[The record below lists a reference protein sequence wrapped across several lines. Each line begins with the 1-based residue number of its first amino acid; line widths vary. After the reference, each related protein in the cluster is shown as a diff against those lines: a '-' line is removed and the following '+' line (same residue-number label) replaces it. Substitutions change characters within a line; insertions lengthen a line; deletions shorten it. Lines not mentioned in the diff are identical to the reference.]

1 MDTWTHRYF
10 EDEARSLLG
19 RLQRL
24 SPFVTRQVMVPAAN
38 VSAAASSAIERHLA
52 EGRTRLRDE
61 VEGFL
66 ADLQPP
72 GHLARLEPQQV
83 QQRWTMVRLHFGAVV
98 TQFDLFDDV
107 FAQRGAADHGVWLAG
122 LDTLASDTLAL
133 ERYYQ
138 APPVVCYLDRGVG
151 AAIRRARTRLPG
163 GGPNPVAIVR
173 MPRER
178 LVGSGLASS
187 LAHEVGHQAAALLG
201 LVESLRTDLAGLAQ
215 GTDDSD
221 GTDRTADPWRIWAR
235 WISEIVADLWSV
247 ARVGV
252 ASTLGLMGVVSLPR
266 PFVFRLSVDDPHP
279 VPWIRV
285 LLSAAIG
292 AALFPHPQW
301 AALQRL
307 WQQLYPPAG
316 LQADRLALLMRLS
329 DAIPAL
335 VNRILQHRPSA
346 LAGATLHQALAIND
360 RQPDRLSVLLNPL
373 ATQGP
378 ACLERL
384 PPSLAMATIGQA
396 RMDGRLKPEQ
406 DSRLTRHLLGHWAL
420 CQALD
425 RTAS

>member
-1 MDTWTHRYF
+1 MDAWTHRYF
-10 EDEARSLLG
+10 EQEARALLG

-38 VSAAASSAIERHLA
+38 VSAAASRAIERHLA
-52 EGRTRLRDE
+52 EGRRQMRAE
-61 VEGFL
+61 VQRFL
-66 ADLQPP
+66 ADLQSPTGLASLPP
-72 GHLARLEPQQV
+72 EEV
-83 QQRWTMVRLHFGAVV
+83 QRRWTMLRLHFGAVV

-107 FAQRGAADHGVWLAG
+107 LAQRGATDHGVWLAG
-122 LDTLASDTLAL
+122 LDALASDTLTFPRFY
-133 ERYYQ
+133 E
-138 APPVVCYLDRGVG
+138 APAVVCYLDRGVG

-201 LVESLRTDLAGLAQ
+201 LVDSLRSELNGRAQ
-215 GTDDSD
+215 GEHREGEGPDT
-221 GTDRTADPWRIWAR
+221 WRIWAR

-266 PFVFRLSVDDPHP
+266 PFVFRVSTADPHP

-285 LLSAAIG
+285 LLSAALG
-292 AALFPHPQW
+292 AALYPHPQW
-301 AALQRL
+301 AGLQRL

-316 LQADRLALLMRLS
+316 LQAERLGLLMRLREG
-329 DAIPAL
+329 IPAL
-335 VNRILQHRPSA
+335 VECLLQHRPIA
-346 LAGATLHQALAIND
+346 LAGQTLHQALATPD
-360 RQPDRLSVLLNPL
+360 RQPLRLAALLDPL
-373 ATQGP
+373 PTQGP
-378 ACLERL
+378 ACLEPL
-384 PPSLAMATIGQA
+384 PPALAMAALGQA

-420 CQALD
+420 RRALGPLGG
-425 RTAS
+425 